1 MIEFIDKIIKND
13 IQTFKEWQLENNFL
27 VENIKI
33 QKDSFEFKITKEYF
47 EI

>member
-33 QKDSFEFKITKEYF
+33 
-47 EI
+47 

>member
-27 VENIKI
+27 VENINI
-33 QKDSFEFKITKEYF
+33 
-47 EI
+47 